1 MAMQVVVAAVCI
13 GGAAGCGSESERRV
27 RPVPAPRST
36 PPSAQEPAP
45 SDPEAASLLVLD
57 DGAPFALH
65 RRPDGTWEVGVYQ
78 VEAEAR
84 RVHLRPVG
92 DESLGAPRLETSYAV
107 SGTEMPLAL
116 MAASA
121 DSDAIALFAA
131 VYSEGGGQLVSRTLG
146 TDASVVI
153 GALGDADELH
163 GEVTDGVHAAFS
175 RAQPLAGLVGWR
187 GARQDVAHH
196 PTPGGGTAWVVERES
211 RRLRLA
217 VVDGTRLS
225 HRTLVPWGSINHPCG
240 QNQGLIGSAFVARG
254 EHRVASWWLGQVE
267 GECEPRQYLHTT
279 WLSPRGR
286 PLESAQQP
294 LPPEFPFGGLGTVVG
309 DDGSVSVLRRSFVE
323 DDHLSIGL
331 FGFDPSGAPVA
342 PRTTRIQASEFEPL
356 PMVRCAES
364 AWLPFLRRS
373 TEEDGSLELWTL
385 PVPLTGPFTSPRRRW
400 KSPGT
405 ARCFDNSY
413 VSACI
418 GDEAAIAAKC
428 LLEGEE
434 SARLLFRSWPAD

>member
-1 MAMQVVVAAVCI
+1 
-13 GGAAGCGSESERRV
+13 
-27 RPVPAPRST
+27 VPGH
-36 PPSAQEPAP
+36 
-45 SDPEAASLLVLD
+45 PEAAALLVLG
-57 DGAPFALH
+57 DGNPFALH
-65 RRPDGTWEVGVYQ
+65 RQRDGAWEIGVYQ
-78 VEAEAR
+78 VEGEAR

-92 DESLGAPRLETSYAV
+92 NEGLGAPRRQTSYAV
-107 SGTEMPLAL
+107 SGTERPLAL

-121 DSDAIALFAA
+121 DGDAVTLFTA

-146 TDASVVI
+146 SDASVVI
-153 GALGDADELH
+153 GALGDAGELH

-187 GARQDVAHH
+187 GARQDVGHH

-225 HRTLVPWGSINHPCG
+225 HRTLVPWDSINHPCG
-240 QNQGLIGSAFVARG
+240 QSQGLIGSAFAVRG

-267 GECEPRQYLHTT
+267 GECEPRQYLHTA

-286 PLESAQQP
+286 PLERAHQP
-294 LPPEFPFGGLGTVVG
+294 LPPEFPFGGLGTLLG

-323 DDHLSIGL
+323 NGNLSVGL
-331 FGFDPSGAPVA
+331 FGFDHSGAPVA
-342 PRTTRIQASEFEPL
+342 PRTTQIRAPEFEPL
-356 PMVRCAES
+356 PMIRCAES
-364 AWLPFLRRS
+364 AWLPYFLRS

-385 PVPLTGPFTSPRRRW
+385 PVPLTGSFTSPLRRW
-400 KSPGT
+400 KSHGR
-405 ARCFDNSY
+405 ARCFDHSY

-418 GDEAAIAAKC
+418 GDEAATAAMC
-428 LLEGEE
+428 LSEGEE
-434 SARLLFRSWPAD
+434 NTRLLFRSWSAD